1 MRREMAA
8 AIDLGD
14 DHQRLSHAVREL
26 GPYLATVYVLAILLV
41 GIVEIVQAGG
51 LTPGAVTGS
60 LLLVVVAP
68 LADMALCRILTPRS
82 TGKRRGRPRASGAA
96 IPTAP
101 SCAAWS
107 TSWSPSAR

>member
-1 MRREMAA
+1 M
-8 AIDLGD
+8 
-14 DHQRLSHAVREL
+14 QEL

-68 LADMALCRILTPRS
+68 LAAMALCRILTPRS
-82 TGKRRGRPRASGAA
+82 TGSGEAAPPRGTPPRA
-96 IPTAP
+96 IPTTP
-101 SCAAWS
+101 LCAAWS

>member
-1 MRREMAA
+1 MVIFLTLVRILFATLLLFVIWTMRREMAA

-51 LTPGAVTGS
+51 LTPGAVTREPACS
-60 LLLVVVAP
+60 SSW
-68 LADMALCRILTPRS
+68 RRS
-82 TGKRRGRPRASGAA
+82 WTWRSAAS
-96 IPTAP
+96 
-101 SCAAWS
+101 
-107 TSWSPSAR
+107 

>member
-60 LLLVVVAP
+60 LLA
-68 LADMALCRILTPRS
+68 R
-82 TGKRRGRPRASGAA
+82 RRGAAGRTWRSAAS
-96 IPTAP
+96 
-101 SCAAWS
+101 
-107 TSWSPSAR
+107 